1 MQVVH
6 TRTYNGICRTCIL
19 TSLTRVA
26 NGGGKDPAVYQIRA
40 LSFDGKTDVAV
51 YANVQI
57 FADHTKTKPSPW
69 PCIHVYMSHDS
80 TIPLLL
86 CMQVLYEYANFGMAL
101 DAVGL
106 DLKHR
111 DFYVTMHIGNTS
123 V

>member
-6 TRTYNGICRTCIL
+6 TRTYDGTCRPCIL

-57 FADHTKTKPSPW
+57 MADHTKTNPSHW
-69 PCIHVYMSHDS
+69 PCIHFTRLYDS
-80 TIPLLL
+80 PSI
-86 CMQVLYEYANFGMAL
+86 MYAG
-101 DAVGL
+101 AV
-106 DLKHR
+106 
-111 DFYVTMHIGNTS
+111 
-123 V
+123 